1 MYLVQMRENKD
12 QKISKF
18 DSLITQ
24 CRSQKGTIL
33 WVWVDI
39 WELIGINQPKDS
51 QNISNEQPHT
61 DTKKKVL
68 VIAVLRF
75 FWEILLVVGK

>member
-1 MYLVQMRENKD
+1 MRENKD

-24 CRSQKGTIL
+24 CWPQKGTIL

-39 WELIGINQPKDS
+39 WELIEINQPKDS
-51 QNISNEQPHT
+51 QNISNEQPRT